1 MGAQIQGFTV
11 TNCWCLIELFSACN
25 VTSLFWKRCDSPARN
40 MLMAAPVA
48 IKKCSLEFLSYNW
61 RREDEPVTR
70 AAFTGWQSSFPV
82 AVKTCMAHS
91 HGSNCSLYQQ
101 MSGWEWDHCCSCND
115 ERDCNVFQIFC
126 SSACIKVISKT
137 LCWSYQCLRT
147 LQFVC
152 HVGEVTETGIF
163 VYHKSHANREGKL
176 LQLKLTKNLISGRS
190 C

>member
-1 MGAQIQGFTV
+1 
-11 TNCWCLIELFSACN
+11 
-25 VTSLFWKRCDSPARN
+25 

-70 AAFTGWQSSFPV
+70 AAFTCWQSSFPV
-82 AVKTCMAHS
+82 AVKICMAHS

-126 SSACIKVISKT
+126 SSACIKVISET

-163 VYHKSHANREGKL
+163 VHHKSHANREGKL